1 MVRHHGALLLLGLAA
16 QMCLTALAAT
26 PLFVDVALRGRQVSS
41 GRPSRLA
48 TLAKKRRKRKDR
60 VVEDA
65 PADDALAK
73 DDGLVLLRDS
83 GGGGSWDGGATV
95 EELVRQRVADVERCL
110 TLRGR
115 DDRRRNNFNGEQ
127 DFFISCSSSSAVFRE
142 PMWTSTAAQLDMG

>member
-1 MVRHHGALLLLGLAA
+1 MVRDAGGFGRGALLLLGLAA

-65 PADDALAK
+65 PAL
-73 DDGLVLLRDS
+73 S
-83 GGGGSWDGGATV
+83 GEVQKTSRPTYRKV
-95 EELVRQRVADVERCL
+95 TC
-110 TLRGR
+110 TPT
-115 DDRRRNNFNGEQ
+115 
-127 DFFISCSSSSAVFRE
+127 SCRIG
-142 PMWTSTAAQLDMG
+142 MTH